1 MYYLIGIRAS
11 LHAKAIDS
19 FAEFDA
25 AAVCDTPL
33 WLENGLPMPDVCFRK
48 VHGREVVALG
58 TFDNFNNAC
67 TNLEML
73 FPARSEATPSVN
85 PFDCL
90 VPLILPDT
98 IIAGRRALPPAELN
112 ATGTAFHV
120 QKAAK
125 DTDLSEMTDH
135 DLVNFDN
142 WLHAEAGW
150 NGLLLDPATSIC
162 VLEAMRAGHLI

>member
-1 MYYLIGIRAS
+1 MNYLIGIRAS
-11 LHAKAIDS
+11 LPANAIDS

-33 WLENGLPMPDVCFRK
+33 WLENGLPMPDDCFRK

-58 TFDNFNNAC
+58 TFDSFNNAC

-73 FPARSEATPSVN
+73 FPARSEATSSVN

-98 IIAGRRALPPAELN
+98 IIAGRRVLPPAKLN
-112 ATGTAFHV
+112 ASDTAIYV
-120 QKAAK
+120 QTAAE
-125 DTDLSEMTDH
+125 DADLAVMNDR
-135 DLVNFDN
+135 DLAIFTN
-142 WLHAEAGW
+142 WLHAEAEW
-150 NGLLLDPATSIC
+150 QGLLLDPATSIC
-162 VLEAMRAGHLI
+162 VLEAMRAGQLI